1 MNNHLVVDVWSL
13 STRQENRGPII
24 GIDLGTS
31 TSCIAIW
38 DATKSRA
45 KVIKNSTSGK
55 RTTPSV
61 LLFDGSFSTPTI
73 LHNDTMPSSSTVV
86 ANWKRLLSCS
96 KDELSPGIMKNLH
109 AEIDDSKFLPCI
121 RCELIAAK
129 KTAMIPLEVLSS
141 HVLKDL
147 KISAENYLKKNKEL
161 AKLIGG
167 DIVQRAVI
175 GVPVALSL
183 SFFISPSYLLT
194 YLLSCRHIFLVQV

>member
-1 MNNHLVVDVWSL
+1 MNNRLVVDVWSL

-45 KVIKNSTSGK
+45 KVIRNSTTGK

-61 LLFDGSFSTPTI
+61 LLFDSSFSTPTI
-73 LHNDTMPSSSTVV
+73 LHNDTIPSSNIVV

-96 KDELSPGIMKNLH
+96 KNNLSPEIMQNLH
-109 AEIDDSKFLPCI
+109 AEIDDNECLPCV
-121 RCELIAAK
+121 RCELTAAK
-129 KTAMIPLEVLSS
+129 KTALIPLEVLSS

-161 AKLIGG
+161 SKLVGG
-167 DIVQRAVI
+167 DTVQRAVI
-175 GVPVALSL
+175 GVPVTFSL
-183 SFFISPSYLLT
+183 SFSLSPS
-194 YLLSCRHIFLVQV
+194 